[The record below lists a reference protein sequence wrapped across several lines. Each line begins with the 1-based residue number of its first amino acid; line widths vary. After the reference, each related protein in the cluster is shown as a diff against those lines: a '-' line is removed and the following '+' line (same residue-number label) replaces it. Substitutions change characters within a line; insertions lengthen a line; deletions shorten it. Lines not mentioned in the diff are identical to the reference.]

1 MEQCIR
7 SPSRLRGTVAV
18 PGDKSISHRAA
29 ILSALALGPARV
41 ENFLVGEDTRAT
53 LDCLQALGVDWSLEE
68 AGGRGPTL
76 SIHGPGRAG
85 LCESEDVLD
94 ARNSGTTMRL
104 LAGVLAARPFLS
116 VLTGDS
122 SLRSRP
128 MGRVVGPL
136 REMGAQAWGRG
147 GDAYPPLAIRG
158 GELRGIHYRM
168 PVASAQVKSAL
179 LLAGLFARGE
189 TAVEEPAA
197 TRDHTERML
206 LAMGARLS
214 KGGTLVRIR
223 PLEGELAP
231 LDLRVPGDISAAA
244 FWMVA
249 AALHPDAELHL
260 PGVGVNPTR
269 SGIIDALRAMGA
281 DLEVTEEREQGGE
294 PAADITVRS
303 SRLAPVEVSGDLVP
317 RLIDEIPV
325 LAVAAALTPGRTV
338 VRDAAELR
346 VKESD
351 RIVTTCRELRRL
363 GARVEELPDG
373 LAIDGVQSLRG
384 AHCQSHGDHR
394 LAMALGVAGLLARGE
409 TVIEGAGAAEVSYPG
424 FWSDLTRLASS
435 AGADSPPAR
444 AGRSRG

>member
-1 MEQCIR
+1 MEQCVR
-7 SPSRLRGTVAV
+7 SPSGLRGTVVV

-29 ILSALALGPARV
+29 ILNAIALGAARV

-53 LDCLQALGVDWSLEE
+53 LDCLRSLGVSWSLQE
-68 AGGRGPTL
+68 AAGPGATL
-76 SIHGPGRAG
+76 TIHGPGRAG
-85 LCESEDVLD
+85 LRESEDVLD

-104 LAGVLAARPFLS
+104 LAGVLAAHPFFS

-136 REMGAQAWGRG
+136 REMGAQVWGRG

-158 GELRGIHYRM
+158 GELGGIHYRM

-179 LLAGLFARGE
+179 LLAGLFAQGE
-189 TAVEEPAA
+189 TAVEEPAP

-206 LAMGARLS
+206 RAMGARLS
-214 KGGTLVRIR
+214 GGGGLVRVE
-223 PLEGELAP
+223 PLEGELMR

-269 SGIIDALRAMGA
+269 SGIIDVLRTMGA

-294 PAADITVRS
+294 PVADITVRS
-303 SRLAPVEVSGDLVP
+303 SRLAPVEVAGDLVP

-351 RIVTTCRELRRL
+351 RIATTCQELRRL

-373 LAIDGVQSLRG
+373 LAIDGVQSLTG
-384 AHCQSHGDHR
+384 GHCQSHGDHR
-394 LAMALGVAGLLARGE
+394 LAMALGVAGILARGE
-409 TVIEGAGAAEVSYPG
+409 TVVEGAGAAEVSYPG
-424 FWSDLTRLASS
+424 FWSDLTRLA
-435 AGADSPPAR
+435 GGEQVKGVAR
-444 AGRSRG
+444 RGDKG